1 MDSTYTSPLT
11 NSTSIANNP
20 NSGGPEVA
28 EHAKKNL
35 ISTIDRRLAIC
46 DDYEQAIKDAMVEE
60 DTTIRKTGMLQPG
73 STAALALLNV
83 KEGFVVVGDLGDS
96 HVVLAER
103 VPEKKGIW
111 KAKCLS
117 FAQKPWSKEERER
130 IHDAGGKLNR
140 VYGETRLGEKT
151 TYKLPACYEVRSFST
166 NTFSRSAQH
175 VPLPRRHGLQ
185 TAGRQLDHLVYGNSR
200 RSPQERRLHHRRL
213 DLERGTYC

>member
-1 MDSTYTSPLT
+1 MMDSTLAAPLSKSP
-11 NSTSIANNP
+11 IANSP

-28 EHAKKNL
+28 EHAKKHL

-73 STAALALLNV
+73 STAALALVNV

-140 VYGETRLGEKT
+140 VYGETRLGE
-151 TYKLPACYEVRSFST
+151 
-166 NTFSRSAQH
+166 
-175 VPLPRRHGLQ
+175 
-185 TAGRQLDHLVYGNSR
+185 D
-200 RSPQERRLHHRRL
+200 
-213 DLERGTYC
+213 

>member
-1 MDSTYTSPLT
+1 MLCGLRRAVRLSFSGEKKIQPLT
-11 NSTSIANNP
+11 KP
-20 NSGGPEVA
+20 NSGGAEVA

-46 DDYEQAIKDAMVEE
+46 DDHEQAIKDAMVEE
-60 DTTIRKTGMLQPG
+60 DNTIRKTGMLQPG
-73 STAALALLNV
+73 STAALALVDV

-103 VPEKKGIW
+103 VPEKKGVW

-140 VYGETRLGEKT
+140 VYGETRLGEKLD
-151 TYKLPACYEVRSFST
+151 KCIKVLPSFQ
-166 NTFSRSAQH
+166 N
-175 VPLPRRHGLQ
+175 L
-185 TAGRQLDHLVYGNSR
+185 TANF
-200 RSPQERRLHHRRL
+200 QER
-213 DLERGTYC
+213 

>member
-1 MDSTYTSPLT
+1 MTDSTFAASFSKKKKRKTV
-11 NSTSIANNP
+11 SITDLI

-28 EHAKKNL
+28 DHAKTHL
-35 ISTIDRRLAIC
+35 IPTIDRRLAMC

-60 DTTIRKTGMLQPG
+60 DTAIRKTGMLQPG
-73 STAALALLNV
+73 STAALALINV

-140 VYGETRLGEKT
+140 VYGETRLGED
-151 TYKLPACYEVRSFST
+151 CE
-166 NTFSRSAQH
+166 H
-175 VPLPRRHGLQ
+175 VTL
-185 TAGRQLDHLVYGNSR
+185 SMF
-200 RSPQERRLHHRRL
+200 
-213 DLERGTYC
+213 

>member
-1 MDSTYTSPLT
+1 MDSTFAASLQRREKSHSFHQLIT
-11 NSTSIANNP
+11 P

-28 EHAKKNL
+28 DHAKTHL
-35 ISTIDRRLAIC
+35 IPTIDRRLAIC

-60 DTTIRKTGMLQPG
+60 DTAIRKTGMLQPG
-73 STAALALLNV
+73 STAALALINV

-140 VYGETRLGEKT
+140 VYGETRLGEDCEHVT
-151 TYKLPACYEVRSFST
+151 FST
-166 NTFSRSAQH
+166 F
-175 VPLPRRHGLQ
+175 
-185 TAGRQLDHLVYGNSR
+185 
-200 RSPQERRLHHRRL
+200 
-213 DLERGTYC
+213 